1 MAMTTS
7 TPAVRPSSV
16 FTSATNGRFGGA
28 LGPAAFSCASL
39 ALALLGPGVGEV
51 RAEALCATDD
61 RSREV
66 CLGAPATRIAALSP
80 GATELVYAAGA
91 GEKVVAVVAYSDYPP
106 EAQEVQSV
114 GSHTRI
120 DLEAL
125 VTLTPDLVIGWMTGN
140 PPEQL
145 ETIEALGIPVFYIE
159 PRDFEGVSSA
169 VERLA
174 LLADT
179 REEGDRVAAEFR
191 DGMAALAERYA
202 NAEPVAVFYQ
212 VWDEPLMTINDEHLI
227 GKVLTLCSGVNVF
240 GELSRLVPRID
251 DESVLAADPEAILAG
266 GMGEENRQWL
276 THWEQYPGLT
286 AVAQDNLYFVPPS
299 LIQRPTPRLLEGSR
313 LFCEK
318 LDRARDKR

>member
-1 MAMTTS
+1 MSTS
-7 TPAVRPSSV
+7 MPAVRPSSV
-16 FTSATNGRFGGA
+16 FTSASNRRFSGA
-28 LGPAAFSCASL
+28 RGPASVICALL
-39 ALALLGPGVGEV
+39 ALALLGLGTVTAH
-51 RAEALCATDD
+51 AEALCATDD

-66 CLGAPATRIAALSP
+66 CLEAPATRIAALSP

-106 EAQEVQSV
+106 EAKEVPSV
-114 GSHTRI
+114 GSHTRM

-125 VTLTPDLVIGWMTGN
+125 VSLRPDLVIGWVTGN

-145 ETIEALGIPVFYIE
+145 ETLEALGMPVFYIE
-159 PRDFEGVSSA
+159 PRDVESVSSA

-179 REEGDRVAAEFR
+179 REEGDRVATEYR

-202 NAEPVAVFYQ
+202 DAEPVTVFYQ
-212 VWDEPLMTINDEHLI
+212 VWDEPLMTVNDEHLI
-227 GKVLTLCSGVNVF
+227 GKVLTLCGGVNAF

-266 GMGEENRQWL
+266 GMGEENRNWL
-276 THWEQYPGLT
+276 THWEQYPNLT
-286 AVAQDNLYFVPPS
+286 AVERENLYFVPPS

-318 LDRARDKR
+318 LDHARDKR